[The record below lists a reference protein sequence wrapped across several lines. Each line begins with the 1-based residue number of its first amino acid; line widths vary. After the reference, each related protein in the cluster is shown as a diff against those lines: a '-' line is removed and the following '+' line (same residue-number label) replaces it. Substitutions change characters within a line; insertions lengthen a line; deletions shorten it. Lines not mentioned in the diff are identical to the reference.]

1 MDKPASSDTESKASR
16 ETENKASRKTKIGLL
31 AETFCERPRA
41 GQKLCQDAEA
51 SCERPE
57 AMRRAGWARTGLVMG
72 PWLTL

>member
-1 MDKPASSDTESKASR
+1 MDKQASRDTENKASR

-41 GQKLCQDAEA
+41 RRKLRQDAEA
-51 SCERPE
+51 SRERPE
-57 AMRRAGWARTGLVMG
+57 AMRRAGWARTGLVMS